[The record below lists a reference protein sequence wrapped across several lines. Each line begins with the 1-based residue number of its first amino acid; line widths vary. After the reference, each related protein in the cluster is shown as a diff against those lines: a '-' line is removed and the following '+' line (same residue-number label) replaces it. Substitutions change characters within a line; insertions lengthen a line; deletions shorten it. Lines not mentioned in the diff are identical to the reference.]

1 MIVSSFLC
9 SISLSVHTYLVRD
22 AHGVATVPGGEQESY
37 NDHDSQVSTTAARE
51 GREGGREGGKGG
63 RNGGRKGGREGSF
76 SDHDSQLS
84 TSAAYSSHL
93 L

>member
-51 GREGGREGGKGG
+51 GRKGGKEGREGREEGMEEGREGGREASVTMILK
-63 RNGGRKGGREGSF
+63 
-76 SDHDSQLS
+76 
-84 TSAAYSSHL
+84 
-93 L
+93 

>member
-37 NDHDSQVSTTAARE
+37 NDHDSQVSTSAARE
-51 GREGGREGGKGG
+51 GREGGRKGG
-63 RNGGRKGGREGSF
+63 RKEGREGSF
-76 SDHDSQLS
+76 SDHDSQVS

>member
-37 NDHDSQVSTTAARE
+37 NDHDSQVSTSAARE
-51 GREGGREGGKGG
+51 GRKGEKGG

-76 SDHDSQLS
+76 SDHDSQVS